1 MLDEDSEKVPAET
14 EMFIINNDFGTHL
27 NTCLDRDDLYFSLGL
42 ECEVVDDDILKIKM
56 SAKPALEGLFPSMV
70 KPGIAL
76 LIVEDSIV
84 GKQAGVEGDYIHN
97 GVPRAFINDG
107 DPDFAFVGDEVPFP
121 SDGFTLETKYII
133 PDPSWKIDN
142 LKLIFY
148 VMDGNLYIQN
158 AVTCPVKT
166 ATPPDGI
173 KNPKGIESEFA
184 VHCNNGMLHIE
195 GEFDKARIY
204 TMDGQQIIVT
214 NEKDTNVSKLV
225 KGIYC
230 VLIQKENRFVSK
242 KFIIE

>member
-1 MLDEDSEKVPAET
+1 
-14 EMFIINNDFGTHL
+14 
-27 NTCLDRDDLYFSLGL
+27 
-42 ECEVVDDDILKIKM
+42 
-56 SAKPALEGLFPSMV
+56 MV

-166 ATPPDGI
+166 EHLRMAL
-173 KNPKGIESEFA
+173 K
-184 VHCNNGMLHIE
+184 
-195 GEFDKARIY
+195 
-204 TMDGQQIIVT
+204 
-214 NEKDTNVSKLV
+214 
-225 KGIYC
+225 
-230 VLIQKENRFVSK
+230 IQKV
-242 KFIIE
+242 